1 MACFET
7 VKALPG
13 DPPREFCRAAPIAA
27 GIVWADQNE
36 GATVGDFL
44 AAVRTESDHWTM
56 GCQNRPLQRPAE
68 TREMDVDPSV
78 AFAHGQ

>member
-36 GATVGDFL
+36 GGDCWRFPC
-44 AAVRTESDHWTM
+44 R
-56 GCQNRPLQRPAE
+56 G
-68 TREMDVDPSV
+68 
-78 AFAHGQ
+78 AH